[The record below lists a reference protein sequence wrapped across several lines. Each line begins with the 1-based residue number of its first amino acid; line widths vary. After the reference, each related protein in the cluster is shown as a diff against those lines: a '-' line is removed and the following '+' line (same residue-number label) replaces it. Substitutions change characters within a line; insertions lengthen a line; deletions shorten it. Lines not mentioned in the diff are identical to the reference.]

1 MNVLKIVDG
10 IKAAIVQHMKFGII
24 MESLKFIY
32 QKILQKNV
40 NENASKI
47 ENSLK

>member
-24 MESLKFIY
+24 MESLKFIH
-32 QKILQKNV
+32 QKMLQKNV